1 MNPRLFIRRT
11 VRVVASAV
19 LMLLALQLPGA
30 TSVEAQQTGVL
41 QGTVYDPSRGPMGNA
56 QVSIAALRIGTLT
69 SEQGRFQLVGVPA
82 GEHQVRIDLIG
93 YRSTT
98 QTVSIAPGQT
108 ATLEFQLELSAI
120 SLDQLVVTA
129 TGEQRK
135 VEVGNAVSVVDAA
148 KLMEKSG
155 ATNIAALIQG
165 NATGVTITGSTGTLG
180 NAMNIKVRGNTSIN
194 LSNTPLVYVDGARVG
209 TTARSRGVGGAASD
223 RMQDFLADEIESIE
237 VIKGPAAATL
247 YGTEAA
253 AGVIRITTKRGAS
266 GRGRMTFATEYAI
279 AQDRHDYPLRGWN
292 PNMDVGPAYKDTTY
306 LIDVLKGWEDVP
318 NAGAFYNPFRTGQK
332 VKTSASASGGTA
344 DYTYFTSFDW
354 TDQTGVF
361 DTNAQQAFHGRGNF
375 SFRPTEK
382 LDISFSNGFVSS
394 TTDFNYNDG
403 ESWGYVGAVLLG
415 HPEFTPVNRSD
426 PNSGGAPML
435 TCPLAF
441 ERARA
446 TQESLGSITPGVCGE
461 FDRGFIGSNNFDRLR
476 TMDNQVTL
484 ERYTGTVALRYQ
496 PVHFNRTR
504 LSLGYDSYTERGHN
518 QIPNSPMK
526 IRDSNPYRS
535 VSHVLGR
542 VLTLEGTTAFNF
554 DLTDDWRSET
564 TFGAQ
569 FYRDITEITGAV
581 GRDFPPGAA
590 TVGNGATKDA
600 SEGFVEVRT
609 VGLFAQQQISY
620 ADRLF
625 ITPGLRFDD
634 NSAFGAGLGTIL
646 YPKISASWVM
656 SEEEWFPEGLVD
668 AFRLRSAWGRAGKQP
683 GPFDAV
689 TLLAVTSVS
698 LPDGSTGAGF
708 VPTRRGNAELKPE
721 TGSEIEVGFDADV
734 LNGRIGLELTYFNK
748 VTNDA
753 LVLKP
758 VPPSTGFSQGVWD
771 NVGQVKN
778 TGLEVGVDGRLIDTD
793 DKSWEIRATY
803 THLSSEVTEL
813 ASPIALGGRGF
824 QEHRQ
829 GYPFGAYFTYP
840 VTLGPD
846 GKVQVASERVYSG
859 QMTPSYEGSLSS
871 SLTLWSG
878 KVVFYGLL
886 EYMGGHKNMNY
897 TESYQ
902 CRTVFGTCAA
912 KYERGPD
919 GQPTEMA
926 ILKGTAGSGAQPHL
940 FLYEADFAK
949 VRQIS
954 ARFALPGSWAGR
966 VGAQSGSLSVVA
978 SNLFTFTNYPGTD
991 PEINSQGRSDSSQ
1004 REFFSS
1010 GIPSEIGFRFS
1021 LVY

>member
-1 MNPRLFIRRT
+1 MNPHLFIRRT
-11 VRVVASAV
+11 ARVAASVV
-19 LMLLALQLPGA
+19 LMLLALGTAKPTG
-30 TSVEAQQTGVL
+30 VGAQQTGVL
-41 QGTVYDPSRGPMGNA
+41 QGTVYDENRGPMASA
-56 QVSIAALRIGTLT
+56 QVSIAALRTGTIT
-69 SEQGRFQLVGVPA
+69 NAQGRFQLVGIPA
-82 GEHQVRIDLIG
+82 GEHIVRIELIG
-93 YRSTT
+93 YRSIT
-98 QTVSIAPGQT
+98 QTVSIIPGQT
-108 ATLEFQLELSAI
+108 ATLEFRLEQSAI
-120 SLDQLVVTA
+120 SLDQIVVTA

-135 VEVGNAVSVVDAA
+135 VEMGNAVSVVDAA
-148 KLMEKSG
+148 GLIERTA

-165 NATGVTITGSTGTLG
+165 NATGVTISGSSGTLG
-180 NAMNIKVRGNTSIN
+180 NAMNIKIRGNTSIN

-209 TTARSRGVGGAASD
+209 TTARSRGVGGATSD

-237 VIKGPAAATL
+237 IIKGPAAATL

-253 AGVIRITTKRGAS
+253 AGVIRITTKRGAA
-266 GRGRMTFATEYAI
+266 GQGRMTLSTEYSLLE
-279 AQDRHDYPLRGWN
+279 DRHDYPVRAWN
-292 PNMDVGPAYKDTTY
+292 PFMDVGAQYKDTTY
-306 LIDVLKGWEDVP
+306 YIEVLKGTEPVP
-318 NAGAFYNPFRTGQK
+318 NAQAFYNPFRTGAK
-332 VKTSASASGGTA
+332 KKMSVSAGGGTD
-344 DYTYFTSFDW
+344 DYTYYTSFDW

-375 SFRPTEK
+375 SFRPSET
-382 LDISFSNGFVSS
+382 LDISLSNGFASS

-403 ESWGYVGAVLLG
+403 ESWGYIGAVLLG
-415 HPEFTPVNRSD
+415 HPEYTPMMRAD
-426 PNSGGAPML
+426 PNSGGGAIL
-435 TCPLAF
+435 TCPAAF
-441 ERARA
+441 ERARI
-446 TQESLGSITPGVCGE
+446 TGESLNSLTASQCGE

-476 TMDNQVTL
+476 TMQNQVTL

-504 LSLGYDSYTERGHN
+504 LSLGYDSYTERGFN

-526 IRDSNPYRS
+526 VRDSNPYRS

-542 VLTLEGTTAFNF
+542 VFTLEGTTAFNF
-554 DLTDDWRSET
+554 DLTPQWRSET

-569 FYRDITEITGAV
+569 FYRDITEITGAI

-590 TVGNGATKDA
+590 TVGNGATRDA

-609 VGLFAQQQISY
+609 VGFFAQQQFSY

-625 ITPGLRFDD
+625 ITPGIRLDD
-634 NSAFGAGLGTIL
+634 NSAFGAGLGKIL
-646 YPKISASWVM
+646 YPKVSASWVM
-656 SEEEWFPEGLVD
+656 SEESWFPVGMVET
-668 AFRLRSAWGRAGKQP
+668 FRLRSAWGRAGKQP

-689 TLLAVTSVS
+689 TLLSVTSVS

-708 VPTRRGNAELKPE
+708 VPSRRGNAELKPE

-734 LNGRIGLELTYFNK
+734 LKGRLGVELTYFNK

-778 TGLEVGVDGRLIDTD
+778 TGLEVGVD
-793 DKSWEIRATY
+793 ATLLKTEDNLWDFRVSY
-803 THLSSEVTEL
+803 THLASEVTEL
-813 ASPIALGGRGF
+813 AAPIALGGRGF
-824 QEHRQ
+824 QEHRE

-840 VTLGPD
+840 VTLVN
-846 GKVQVASERVYSG
+846 GKVTVASERVFSG
-859 QMTPSYEGSLSS
+859 QMTPSYEGSVSS
-871 SLTLWSG
+871 SLSLWGG

-912 KYERGPD
+912 KYERNAD
-919 GQPTEMA
+919 GTPTEMA
-926 ILKGTAGSGAQPHL
+926 ILKGKAGSAAQPHL

-949 VRQIS
+949 VRQLS
-954 ARFALPGSWAGR
+954 ARFTLPGHLVQR
-966 VGAQSGSLSVVA
+966 LGAESGSVSIVG
-978 SNLFTFTNYPGTD
+978 SNLFTFTSYPGTD
-991 PEINSQGRSDSSQ
+991 PEINSQGRSDASQ

>member
-1 MNPRLFIRRT
+1 MIPRLFIRRT
-11 VRVVASAV
+11 VRVAASAV
-19 LMLLALQLPGA
+19 LMLLAFGLPKPVG
-30 TSVEAQQTGVL
+30 VEAQQTGAL
-41 QGTVYDPSRGPMGNA
+41 QGIVREQNRGPMANA
-56 QVSIAALRIGTLT
+56 QVSIATLRTGTIT
-69 SEQGRFQLVGVPA
+69 NVEGRFQMVGVPA
-82 GEHQVRIDLIG
+82 GQHEVRVDLIG
-93 YRSTT
+93 YRSLT

-108 ATLEFQLELSAI
+108 AVLEFVLEQSAI
-120 SLDQLVVTA
+120 SLDQIVVTA

-135 VEVGNAVSVVDAA
+135 VEVGNAVSIVDAA
-148 KLMEKSG
+148 AMAERTA
-155 ATNIAALIQG
+155 ATNIASLIQG
-165 NATGVTITGSTGTLG
+165 NATGVTISGSSGTLG
-180 NAMNIKVRGNTSIN
+180 NAMNVKIRGNTSIN

-237 VIKGPAAATL
+237 IIKGPAAATL

-253 AGVIRITTKRGAS
+253 AGVIRITTKRGAA
-266 GRGRMTFATEYAI
+266 GRGRMMLSTEYSLTE
-279 AQDRHDYPLRGWN
+279 DRHDYPLRAWN
-292 PNMDVGPAYKDTTY
+292 PSVDIGPQYKDTTY
-306 LIDVLKGWEDVP
+306 YVDVLKGSEPVP
-318 NAGAFYNPFRTGQK
+318 NAGAFYNPFRTGEKKK
-332 VKTSASASGGTA
+332 VSASASGGTA

-375 SFRPTEK
+375 TFRPSEK
-382 LDISFSNGFVSS
+382 LDVSLSNGFASS

-403 ESWGYVGAVLLG
+403 ESWGYIGAVLLG
-415 HPEFTPVNRSD
+415 HPEYTPVMRAD
-426 PNSGGAPML
+426 PNSGGASML
-435 TCPLAF
+435 TCPAAF
-441 ERARA
+441 ERAR
-446 TQESLGSITPGVCGE
+446 TTKESLSSLTASQCGE

-476 TMDNQVTL
+476 TMQNQVTL

-496 PVHFNRTR
+496 PIHYNRTR
-504 LSLGYDSYTERGHN
+504 LSLGYDSYTERGYN

-526 IRDSNPYRS
+526 VRDSNPYRS

-542 VLTLEGTTAFNF
+542 VFTLEGTTAFNF

-569 FYRDITEITGAV
+569 FYRDITEITEAI

-600 SEGFVEVRT
+600 GEGFVEVRT
-609 VGLFAQQQISY
+609 IGFFAQQQFSY

-625 ITPGLRFDD
+625 VTPGVRFDD

-646 YPKISASWVM
+646 YPKISASWVV
-656 SEEEWFPEGLVD
+656 SGESWFPESLVETL
-668 AFRLRSAWGRAGKQP
+668 RLRGAWGRAGKQP
-683 GPFDAV
+683 GPFDAT
-689 TLLAVTSVS
+689 TLLSVTSVS

-708 VPTRRGNAELKPE
+708 VPSRRGNGDLKPE

-734 LNGRIGLELTYFNK
+734 LNGRLGVEFTYFNK

-778 TGLEVGVDGRLIDTD
+778 TGLEVGVDATLLETD
-793 DKSWEIRATY
+793 DMAWDLRVSY
-803 THLSSEVTEL
+803 THLGSEVTQL
-813 ASPIALGGRGF
+813 DAPIALGGRGF
-824 QEHRQ
+824 QEHRE

-840 VTLGPD
+840 VSLGED
-846 GKVQVASERVYSG
+846 GEVKVAAERVFSG
-859 QMTPSYEGSLSS
+859 QMTPSYEGSVSSNLS
-871 SLTLWSG
+871 LWGG

-912 KYERGPD
+912 KYERNAD
-919 GQPTEMA
+919 GTPTEMA
-926 ILKGTAGSGAQPHL
+926 ILKGQAGSAAQPHL

-949 VRQIS
+949 VRQLS
-954 ARFALPGSWAGR
+954 ARFALPESWTQR
-966 VGAQSGSLSVVA
+966 LRAQSGSVSIVG
-978 SNLFTFTNYPGTD
+978 SNLFTFTSYPGTD
-991 PEINSQGRSDSSQ
+991 PEINSQGRSDASQ